1 MASVS
6 VTDTGPGIAAAHLE
20 RIFDRFYR
28 LDPARQNS
36 AAGTGL
42 GLAIVKSIMDE
53 HSGECSVDSLPNV
66 RTTFSLHFARRTH
79 A

>member
-1 MASVS
+1 MPDLVAP
-6 VTDTGPGIAAAHLE
+6 GPGIAPAHIE

-53 HSGECSVDSLPNV
+53 HGGECRVDSVPDV
-66 RTTFSLHFARRTH
+66 RTTFSLRFARSVR